1 MSLPVTEIYGP
12 VFQGEGPH
20 VGRPCWF
27 MRLGNCNL
35 DCAWCDTPYTW
46 DKSEYNLADESPPMS
61 LEGIRDQLP
70 TRGLVVLTGGEPLM
84 HRNNPTLRTLLA
96 YDNEPEVHVETNG
109 TLLPPL
115 WMVPRVAWWNVSPKL
130 ASSGVRDSKRRKP
143 KVLDFFAEAAHT
155 KRACFKFVA
164 TDPTDL
170 DEVATIVA
178 DFDIPDRAVWIMAE
192 GITADTQ
199 LAGMR
204 SLADDVAARGWN
216 LTPRLHVLLHNDQ
229 RGV

>member
-20 VGRPCWF
+20 VGRLCYF

-35 DCAWCDTPYTW
+35 DCSWCDTPYTW
-46 DKSEYNLADESPPMS
+46 DKTRFDLAAESPAMS

-84 HRNNPTLRTLLA
+84 HRNNITLKTLLT
-96 YDNEPEVHVETNG
+96 YSKTEVHVETNG

-115 WMVPRVAWWNVSPKL
+115 WMTPRIAWWNVSPKL
-130 ASSGVRDSKRRKP
+130 ASSGVRDSKRRKSV
-143 KVLDFFAEAAHT
+143 VLDFFAEAARAN
-155 KRACFKFVA
+155 RACFKFVA
-164 TDPTDL
+164 TSPADL
-170 DEVATIVA
+170 NEVASIA
-178 DFDIPDRAVWIMAE
+178 ANFAIPDSSIWIMAE
-192 GITADTQ
+192 GVTADTQ

-204 SLADDVAARGWN
+204 SLADDIAARGWN